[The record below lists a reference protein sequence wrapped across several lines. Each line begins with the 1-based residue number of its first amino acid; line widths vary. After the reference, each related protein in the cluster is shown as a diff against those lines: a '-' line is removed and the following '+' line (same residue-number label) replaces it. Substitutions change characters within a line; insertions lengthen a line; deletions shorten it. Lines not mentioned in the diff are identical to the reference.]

1 MPAPHPFTPPG
12 QLPRKTPAASDAVPP
27 ATADS
32 GAAGGADLIG
42 SLYSHALG
50 PVQADYYLPRF
61 NRQAASARPLPAWNS
76 AAAFATLGW
85 LGLRRLWVPAGIY
98 AGVLAVCLGG
108 WVALRAQ
115 VPLAVEATLVL
126 LGALLLTVLP
136 GLFANALYH
145 RVIHHHTMRALQ
157 QSGTIA
163 QAAQTLAQHAVTP
176 ERVRRAAMMHAAAAV
191 LLVALTAA
199 ALYWRSAASGAG
211 QPQPA
216 LAAPAAPTFGPPTL
230 HFPTLA
236 TQAEPPAQ
244 PQQPPA
250 GGASTDGAVA
260 PPAAAPVLPPT
271 ADATAPLP
279 VAVPAPAPAAVLPGA
294 TGTSAALP
302 VVAAPPQTPSQTA
315 PQVAHTAPASE
326 SASLPVPASSPV
338 AAVPAVQSPAPVVQT
353 QAPPEAPTAAASAAP
368 TQAVPPAVTAPP
380 AVPAPAVPA
389 PVAAPAPAA
398 PAVVDALTPAQTAL
412 QSGPRAATPPAAPAA
427 PAPATAP
434 AATAPRAAAAPAA
447 APAAR
452 PRATANRSNTL
463 IVGRYYLHAG
473 VFGDER
479 NVQRNSQ
486 NLRREGLPVITQRV
500 RGSKGELTRLRIG
513 PFDTRAQAQDAQRI
527 TNRLRLETS
536 IFQHK

>member
-12 QLPRKTPAASDAVPP
+12 QLPHKTPAVPDAARN
-27 ATADS
+27 ATATDS
-32 GAAGGADLIG
+32 TAGGADLIG
-42 SLYSHALG
+42 SLYGHALG

-163 QAAQTLAQHAVTP
+163 QAAQTLAQYAVTP
-176 ERVRRAAMMHAAAAV
+176 ERVRRAAMAHAAVTV

-199 ALYWRSAASGAG
+199 ALYWRSASSGAE
-211 QPQPA
+211 QTPSAPA
-216 LAAPAAPTFGPPTL
+216 VPAAPAFGPPTL
-230 HFPTLA
+230 HFPALA
-236 TQAEPPAQ
+236 TQTPPQTQTQA
-244 PQQPPA
+244 QQPPGGDTVT
-250 GGASTDGAVA
+250 GGAVVT
-260 PPAAAPVLPPT
+260 APVVPAPALPPVAMT
-271 ADATAPLP
+271 ADATASAASAS
-279 VAVPAPAPAAVLPGA
+279 VSASVPAAVPSVVAGS
-294 TGTSAALP
+294 SAALP
-302 VVAAPPQTPSQTA
+302 DVATA
-315 PQVAHTAPASE
+315 PQVSHTAPVHE
-326 SASLPVPASSPV
+326 SAPLSVPLPVSAAQPAAAAPV
-338 AAVPAVQSPAPVVQT
+338 AQP
-353 QAPPEAPTAAASAAP
+353 
-368 TQAVPPAVTAPP
+368 
-380 AVPAPAVPA
+380 PAPAVQAQTPSVAQTTAAMPVAASASPVATSPVQPSPTMPA
-389 PVAAPAPAA
+389 PVAAAAPSA
-398 PAVVDALTPAQTAL
+398 PAVVDALTPAQTVQNSL
-412 QSGPRAATPPAAPAA
+412 RATTQPAVPTT
-427 PAPATAP
+427 PAPATASASTP
-434 AATAPRAAAAPAA
+434 PRAAA

-452 PRATANRSNTL
+452 PRATDNRSNTL